1 MALSFTYSSIP
12 SPSAS
17 PLPQTPLQLQSV
29 PMLLS
34 VIPGGKLDGS
44 SWVLHE
50 ANGHAIAY
58 LREPQWT
65 LCIKDSDKSCMSSF
79 TLFNPVLPVCTL
91 F

>member
-12 SPSAS
+12 SPAAS

-29 PMLLS
+29 RMLLS

-50 ANGHAIAY
+50 ANGACHSLSQSATVDTVY
-58 LREPQWT
+58 
-65 LCIKDSDKSCMSSF
+65 
-79 TLFNPVLPVCTL
+79 
-91 F
+91 